1 VYIFYNHTVLP
12 EAEFNLSFHNRGL
25 QYNDGLFD
33 TLLFQNGKIRFL
45 SDHLE
50 RMQQA
55 MQVLSLGALPL
66 LSDAACFAQIVKN
79 LIQQNAFVAETTIR
93 VKVNIWRKPGGLFTP
108 ELEEAEILISLQPQA
123 IISKVIEQADF
134 CTVIANRFT
143 PFSFFKGPYAL
154 HYVQASLA
162 KKKAAL
168 DEMILLDDKGHISET
183 LVANIFWLKNN
194 ELFTPSLSSGCIA
207 GIMRLNIL
215 RVSQMLN
222 VPVWEG
228 LFTKADLLSAETVF
242 TSNVTGLRPVH
253 HIANQAFSIQ
263 HPLVTQ
269 LENLVLA

>member
-1 VYIFYNHTVLP
+1 MYIFYNHTVLP